1 MEMCK
6 REGCRNVSYL
16 SLCYLHSSWLKN
28 TTGTVAIP
36 THFYKIITRCD
47 GSKTPYYETPNCQG
61 RLDVISFI
69 LPHSAKSI
77 CKVSSV
83 FCVIIK
89 IDRYCFTRCMVGYHN
104 LFETTCCVPVVFCT
118 SEEIIVD
125 TRTLKLKARKLWR
138 AIIGI
143 KKTLIS
149 TNEWINQSI
158 NGPSVSQDQT
168 PEEYLMD
175 HVATVRDIELLTGI
189 NFFSSLRPEEQARI
203 KTISPVKLWN

>member
-149 TNEWINQSI
+149 TNEWINQSM
-158 NGPSVSQDQT
+158 V
-168 PEEYLMD
+168 
-175 HVATVRDIELLTGI
+175 LLFHRIRPLRNIWWITWPLFETLNCWQVLI
-189 NFFSSLRPEEQARI
+189 SSAVFALRSRRE
-203 KTISPVKLWN
+203 SKLFPL

>member
-1 MEMCK
+1 MTGRLSLKAVLKITQRAESTHTLMVLWPLKGNVCREMEMCK

-16 SLCYLHSSWLKN
+16 SLFYLHSSWLKN

-125 TRTLKLKARKLWR
+125 TRTLKLKARKL
-138 AIIGI
+138 
-143 KKTLIS
+143 
-149 TNEWINQSI
+149 
-158 NGPSVSQDQT
+158 
-168 PEEYLMD
+168 
-175 HVATVRDIELLTGI
+175 
-189 NFFSSLRPEEQARI
+189 
-203 KTISPVKLWN
+203 